1 MITER
6 EILKSITNKI
16 SENNEIIKHAS
27 KENERLFKSL
37 LRRLDMPQE
46 KIDRINKE
54 LAYDNWKKYSK
65 TFPLFDMDSDQA
77 DA

>member
-1 MITER
+1 MTEK
-6 EILKSITNKI
+6 EILKRIKNKI
-16 SENNEIIKHAS
+16 AENNEIIKHAS

-37 LRRLDMPQE
+37 FMRLDMTQE

-54 LAYDNWKKYSK
+54 LASDNWKKYSK